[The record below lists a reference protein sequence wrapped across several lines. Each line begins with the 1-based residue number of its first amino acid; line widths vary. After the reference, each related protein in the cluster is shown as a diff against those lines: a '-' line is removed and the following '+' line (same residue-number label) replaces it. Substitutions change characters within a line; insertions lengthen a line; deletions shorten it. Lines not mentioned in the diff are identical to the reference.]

1 MERRIPP
8 TCEGCG
14 AWIEDAEETSR
25 GIKFEGPFR
34 LGEPRGTRR
43 AYFHVQCW
51 RLRQGQWREVARGR
65 LIDIRDSD
73 G

>member
-1 MERRIPP
+1 MDRRIPP

-25 GIKFEGPFR
+25 GIKFEAPFR
-34 LGEPRGTRR
+34 LGRPRGTRH

-51 RLRQGQWREVARGR
+51 RLRQGQWREVGRG
-65 LIDIRDSD
+65 LLTDIQEDN